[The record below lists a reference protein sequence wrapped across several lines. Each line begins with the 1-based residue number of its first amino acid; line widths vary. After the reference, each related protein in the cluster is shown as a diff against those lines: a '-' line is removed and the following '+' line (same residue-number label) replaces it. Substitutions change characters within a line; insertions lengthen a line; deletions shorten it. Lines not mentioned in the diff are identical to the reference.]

1 MSVAESATN
10 RVQDAARAAAD
21 WVVRLDRGTKV
32 VGGLGTLFLVA
43 FLAAFTLGN
52 TLAWVPLVGFV
63 AANAFGAFRYPGA
76 TARYL
81 AFVATACTVLVLGL
95 IMVYLFL
102 RSREAFGL
110 MSHHVSLFGVSF
122 DVPGLRMFTDTSSP
136 FWTPSQ
142 QLYALAPMLW
152 GTFVTTLI
160 ATAVAGP
167 LGVAGALFISEMAPG
182 WAREILKPSV
192 ETLAGIPSIV
202 YGFIGFIVLSG
213 FMMDEFSLPTFGSL
227 VVVGF
232 VIGVMALPT
241 VVSVAEDAIASVP
254 GEMKDGSLA
263 LGATSWQTTTSV
275 TLPASL
281 SGVSAA
287 ILLGVGRAVGETMAA
302 TVILAN
308 LTELP
313 DPLYDVFGST
323 ITLTSLI
330 ASQYG
335 IATGSQMSALFA
347 AGVVLFVTVL
357 ALSIGSQYIEARMNR
372 KLGGQE

>member
-1 MSVAESATN
+1 MSVADSATS
-10 RVQDAARAAAD
+10 RVRDAARAL
-21 WVVRLDRGTKV
+21 VHLDHGTKV
-32 VGGLGTLFLVA
+32 VGGLGTVFLGAFLVA
-43 FLAAFTLGN
+43 FALGHA
-52 TLAWVPLVGFV
+52 LAWVPLLAFLG
-63 AANAFGAFRYPGA
+63 ANAYGAVRYPGA

-81 AFVATACTVLVLGL
+81 AFVATASTVVVLGL

-110 MSHHVSLFGVSF
+110 MSHSVSLFGVSF

-152 GTFVTTLI
+152 GTFITTLI
-160 ATAVAGP
+160 ATAVAAP

-202 YGFIGFIVLSG
+202 YGFIGFIVLNG
-213 FMMDEFSLPTFGSL
+213 FMMDDFSLPTFGSL
-227 VVVGF
+227 IVVGF

-281 SGVSAA
+281 SGISAA

-308 LTELP
+308 ITELP
-313 DPLYDVFGST
+313 DPLYDVFGNT

-335 IATGSQMSALFA
+335 IASGSQMSALFA